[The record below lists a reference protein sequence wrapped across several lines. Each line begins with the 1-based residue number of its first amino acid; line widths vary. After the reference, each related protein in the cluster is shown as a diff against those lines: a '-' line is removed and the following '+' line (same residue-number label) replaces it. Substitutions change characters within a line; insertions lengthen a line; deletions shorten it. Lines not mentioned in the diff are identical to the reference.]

1 MNNTGILKDKK
12 AISCSMFVCSDQD
25 QIIDNYVLIIKDQPS
40 EAVFAGLNVG
50 FYGRQDYFTALQTG
64 AGASSRFIFPEIY
77 ENGQLLAAGCFQELR
92 LAGKDFDEPGSLLS
106 GNSKF
111 SRVLEKT
118 AKSAMR
124 LGTGKKGLRI
134 LIAGNSQ
141 VSGPHGL
148 FFSVNY
154 TNEKQA
160 EIWKACLDA
169 VEREQGPYSV
179 IIVKD
184 LPETHYS
191 IYESLKTGGFRN
203 VPASPVMVLNIDPQW
218 KTIDDYL
225 NAMSSKYRIR
235 ARAARKKGATLVRQ
249 VWDATMIAAHTDEIG
264 KLYNNV
270 YDKARFRLF
279 RINRE
284 YFHGL
289 KEAFEN
295 DLLFTAYLIDEKLVG
310 FSTLL
315 LNQKQCDAHLIG
327 LDYAANKEYSLY
339 QNILYDYAEVGINYS
354 ARKIDFGRTAMEIKS
369 TIGAIPEEFAVMIR
383 LKNPLL
389 NGLAALLLENVEQ
402 QPWIQR
408 HPFRAE

>member
-1 MNNTGILKDKK
+1 MNNTDVLKRRK
-12 AISCSMFVCSDQD
+12 AVSCSLFDGEGQEAAV
-25 QIIDNYVLIIKDQPS
+25 NYIVTLKNKPS
-40 EAVFAGLNVG
+40 EFIFSELNTG
-50 FYGRQDYFTALQTG
+50 FYGRVDYFKALQAGTG
-64 AGASSRFIFPEIY
+64 ISSGFIFPEIY
-77 ENGQLLAAGCFQELR
+77 ENGELLAAGCFQELR
-92 LAGKDFDEPGSLLS
+92 LAAKDFDEPGNLLS

-111 SRVLEKT
+111 SRALEKT

-124 LGTGKKGLRI
+124 IGTGKKGLRI

-148 FFSVNY
+148 FFSGNY
-154 TNEKQA
+154 SDVKQS
-160 EIWKACLDA
+160 EIWKACLNA
-169 VEREQGPYSV
+169 VEQEQGPFSV

-184 LPETHYS
+184 IPETLRT
-191 IYESLKTGGFRN
+191 IYDSLRTGGFRN
-203 VPASPVMVLNIDPQW
+203 VPASPVMVLTIDSQW
-218 KTIDDYL
+218 KTMDDYL

-235 ARAARKKGATLVRQ
+235 TRAARKKGATLVRQ
-249 VWDATMIAAHTDEIG
+249 VWDAAKITEHTDEIY

-284 YFHGL
+284 YFQGL
-289 KEAFEN
+289 KNAFRN

-315 LNQKQCDAHLIG
+315 MSKTQCDAHLIG
-327 LDYAANKEYSLY
+327 LDYAANKEFSLY
-339 QNILYDYAEVGINYS
+339 QNILYDYAEVGINYG
-354 ARKIDFGRTAMEIKS
+354 AEKIDFGRTAMEIKS
-369 TIGAIPEEFAVMIR
+369 TIGAVPEEFSVMIR

-389 NGLAALLLENVEQ
+389 NGLASLLLENVEK